1 MANKKNDDRQMAF
14 AAEYII
20 DWNAKQAAIR
30 AGYAEASAE
39 VRGSQLIRNS
49 NVRSE
54 IERLLAERVPEKN
67 EIIQRNIEHLKRIA
81 YRDPEE
87 EGKNEQAQIK
97 AMELLGKYAGMFTDK
112 LELSGGLQVNVNRSV
127 VTGEIEDRGTVKRS
141 DSK

>member
-1 MANKKNDDRQMAF
+1 MAKEKNADRQMAF
-14 AAEYII
+14 AAEYIL
-20 DWNAKQAAIR
+20 DWNGTQAAIR
-30 AGYAEASAE
+30 AGYSPKGAE
-39 VRGSQLIRNS
+39 VTAAQVLRYPK
-49 NVRSE
+49 VRAE

-81 YRDPEE
+81 YRDNEDE
-87 EGKNEQAQIK
+87 SKNEQAQIK

-127 VTGEIEDRGTVKRS
+127 VTGEIEDRGTVKRN